1 MGLINWFFP
10 TYKFDSSKHF
20 KELHFSKTNASKFLS
35 GKHIKEN
42 FFSSAKYRTHPNK
55 HLLSSYH

>member
-1 MGLINWFFP
+1 MGIINWFFP

-35 GKHIKEN
+35 GKHIK
-42 FFSSAKYRTHPNK
+42 FFFKCKIQNTP
-55 HLLSSYH
+55 

>member
-1 MGLINWFFP
+1 MSIINWFFP

-42 FFSSAKYRTHPNK
+42 
-55 HLLSSYH
+55 LEE